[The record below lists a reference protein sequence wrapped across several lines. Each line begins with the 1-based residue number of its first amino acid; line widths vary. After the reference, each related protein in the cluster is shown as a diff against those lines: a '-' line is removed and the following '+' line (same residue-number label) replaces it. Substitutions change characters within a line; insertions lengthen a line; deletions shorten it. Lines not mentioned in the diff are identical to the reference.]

1 MARNRAGI
9 LERLLPQLAIGDRC
23 RVNGRYLEVR
33 GERATYYIHLGSG
46 NVKTEPGSRYLCIVE
61 GAATRTTPRD
71 VFVPFEGDHLFSV
84 ILSKAIMLAND
95 RKIKAETILRQL
107 IAIEKS

>member
-1 MARNRAGI
+1 
-9 LERLLPQLAIGDRC
+9 
-23 RVNGRYLEVR
+23 
-33 GERATYYIHLGSG
+33 
-46 NVKTEPGSRYLCIVE
+46 VE

-95 RKIKAETILRQL
+95 RKIKDETILRQL